1 MPKQKNFFKKS
12 LGIGIF
18 SSALFVAGCGT
29 ADIATEQPAE
39 SEETEQTEVET
50 TTTSGDSDEPEEQ
63 EETDVEEE
71 TGTDETETSS
81 VEEESKGVPEDQA
94 GITTDFPFGTPLA
107 DLLEYYGTPTY
118 DEFFLGSRLVVF
130 DEIDGY
136 FLDTDDKASGF
147 LIANPDVDIFGA
159 RIGMTFEEIDA
170 VLEKE
175 GEVVFEESETQSYI
189 SVYHVT
195 NYQITFSADTADG
208 PSQYAIV
215 VRDK

>member
-12 LGIGIF
+12 LSVGVF
-18 SSALFVAGCGT
+18 SSVLFVAGCGT
-29 ADIATEQPAE
+29 ADIATEQPAA

-50 TTTSGDSDEPEEQ
+50 TTASGDSDEPEE
-63 EETDVEEE
+63 EEAVTE
-71 TGTDETETSS
+71 ETETSS
-81 VEEESKGVPEDQA
+81 AEEESKGVPEDQA
-94 GITTDFPFGTPLA
+94 GITTDFPLGTHLA
-107 DLLEYYGTPTY
+107 ELLEYYGTPTY

-136 FLDTDDKASGF
+136 FLDDDDKASGF
-147 LIANPDVDIFGA
+147 LIANPDVDIFGT

-175 GEVVFEESETQSYI
+175 GEVFFYQSETQDYVSLY
-189 SVYHVT
+189 YAG
-195 NYQITFSADTADG
+195 NYRITFYADTADG
-208 PSQYAIV
+208 ASQYAIV

>member
-12 LGIGIF
+12 LSIGVV

-39 SEETEQTEVET
+39 SEATEQTGVET
-50 TTTSGDSDEPEEQ
+50 TTASGDSGESEE
-63 EETDVEEE
+63 EEESGVEEE

-81 VEEESKGVPEDQA
+81 AEEENKGVPEDQA
-94 GITTDFPFGTPLA
+94 GITTDFPLGTPLA

-136 FLDTDDKASGF
+136 FLDSDDKASGF

-175 GEVVFEESETQSYI
+175 GEVFFDQSETQDYVSLYY
-189 SVYHVT
+189 VE
-195 NYQITFSADTADG
+195 NYRITFYADTADG
-208 PSQYAIV
+208 ASQYAIV